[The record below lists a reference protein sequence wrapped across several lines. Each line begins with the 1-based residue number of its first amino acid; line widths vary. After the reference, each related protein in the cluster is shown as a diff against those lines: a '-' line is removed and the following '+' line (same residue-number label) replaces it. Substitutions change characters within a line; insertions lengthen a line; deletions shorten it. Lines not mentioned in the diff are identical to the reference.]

1 MPYIPYPFPFYE
13 YPLPIAILAKITKI
27 VSDPIALFTAL
38 AAMAAIVAAMAAV
51 NANKPNSREK
61 TDILKC
67 EILNF
72 IQTPIGL
79 QVWVRYAALGKT
91 TPNGMAELLDIERSK
106 QIFPNIL
113 RKGIFRKILKSRKY
127 SKYKWRV
134 YIIAAMSELQK
145 EGYENVG
152 IGTASIT
159 PADISQW
166 SYEQSVATLSALGI
180 PQEEIDKYL
189 KYNEF

>member
-1 MPYIPYPFPFYE
+1 MPPDIKIFE
-13 YPLPIAILAKITKI
+13 KITNFF
-27 VSDPIALFTAL
+27 SDPIVLFTAL
-38 AAMAAIVAAMAAV
+38 TAIAAIVAAMAAV

-72 IQTPIGL
+72 IQTPVGL
-79 QVWVRYAALGKT
+79 QVWVGYATLGKS
-91 TPNGMAELLDIERSK
+91 TPDSMAELLDIERSK
-106 QIFPNIL
+106 QIIPNIL
-113 RKGIFRKILKSRKY
+113 RKGIFRKIFKSRRY

-152 IGTASIT
+152 IGAASVTSAEIG
-159 PADISQW
+159 QW
-166 SYEQSVATLSALGI
+166 KYEQKVIMLSALGMSL
-180 PQEEIDKYL
+180 EEIDKL
-189 KYNEF
+189 LNRN